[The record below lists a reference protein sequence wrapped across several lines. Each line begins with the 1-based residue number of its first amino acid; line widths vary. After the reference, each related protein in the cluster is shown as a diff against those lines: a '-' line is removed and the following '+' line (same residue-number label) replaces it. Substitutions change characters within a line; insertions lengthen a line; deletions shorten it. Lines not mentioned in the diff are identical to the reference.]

1 MTKLDKGTRL
11 MIGNMIAESLQIS
24 LRYAEKLAEGIP
36 AAEFG
41 RLARIDGHAVES
53 NHPAFVYG
61 HLSIYS
67 PRIIADLGG
76 DASSLA
82 VDDAWNELFSPKAS
96 CVDDPEGK
104 IYPDKD
110 ILVKR
115 LLESYQA
122 AMTVLKSTSD
132 EKFHAPNPN
141 EASRSRFETI
151 GGMHAFYCGGHMMIH
166 MGQISAWRRMMGLGS
181 AF

>member
-1 MTKLDKGTRL
+1 

-24 LRYAEKLAEGIP
+24 LRYAENLAKDVAP
-36 AAEFG
+36 TDFG
-41 RLARIDGHAVES
+41 KLARIDGHAIES

-67 PRIIADLGG
+67 PRIISDLGG
-76 DASSLA
+76 DPSEFA
-82 VDDAWNELFSPKAS
+82 VDQAWEDLFSPKAK
-96 CVDDPEGK
+96 CVDDADGSL
-104 IYPDKD
+104 YPDKD
-110 ILVKR
+110 VLVSR
-115 LLESYQA
+115 LLSSYQA
-122 AMTVLKSTSD
+122 AMEILRSSDD
-132 EKFHAPNPN
+132 EKFSAPNPN
-141 EASRSRFETI
+141 EVMRSRFETI